1 MRKDT
6 YGKIARQLFDE
17 EERRSDEA
25 PQTVSP
31 EFAKRCEDIIKAH
44 SDLIVLF
51 SGDMRLRLVTDAKA
65 ERFELRPEEPS
76 LVVPLAFFQEAPFS
90 EDRFLFHIYEALALY
105 PDWRAHPDL
114 SLAREKTFLPEAQ
127 ELTQAV
133 LSRVRELGLEDDKA
147 YQPDIVM
154 PNMQEAVLGFLDA
167 VDEWTSTLIVRLR
180 APRYLDERVAD
191 EVARMLLWEDQFP
204 SVLHPKEL
212 APLLGPSIL
221 QAEWYGTESLE
232 EPEIVQLLK
241 EKTMGEERFSFVREN
256 LLRLS
261 EEGSGI
267 EARDSF
273 IRTFLLPAWL
283 DLMKRDIEKKEY
295 GATEEEEAEGGS
307 ASRTK
312 RSRRHGPEMAQAQKE
327 AALKS
332 LKAAQDER
340 RHAASALIEGV
351 PDLSP
356 FGVTAEDEK
365 LFSHYEALVRPARA
379 RMRQFWHELIGE
391 AAQEVSVKVERT
403 LTGKLDTHAVINGW
417 PSLVEAERTDNY
429 RNLAF
434 FNSSELQRRY
444 HQLPKKLK
452 VSFVV
457 DNSGSMRSG
466 KLEPAREALSVV
478 LLSLED
484 FSRYLAAA
492 AAKAHEKIEIETE
505 VWLFGTHHRQVLS
518 FKDKG
523 HKRKAGQVL
532 SVARLAGTDGS
543 TNDGACLK
551 EIVSA
556 TSQKE
561 VQELKSGREAHLV
574 FEVTDGASSFPGAA
588 KKAVDE
594 LEKKG
599 IEIHAIEIGRA
610 DDKEA
615 QTVFSY
621 IFGERGVY
629 LGERVD
635 KLPEELMKQLRQGVS
650 KAFLSS
656 RRG

>member
-1 MRKDT
+1 MRKET
-6 YGKIARQLFDE
+6 YGKIASHLYDE
-17 EERRSDEA
+17 EEGRSDA
-25 PQTVSP
+25 VPKGISP
-31 EFAKRCEDIIKAH
+31 EFRKRCEGIMKAH
-44 SDLIVLF
+44 ADLITLF
-51 SGDMRLRLVTDAKA
+51 SGDMRLRLVTDDKA

-76 LVVPLAFFQEAPFS
+76 LIVPLAFFQEAPFS

-105 PDWRAHPDL
+105 PDWRAHPAAY
-114 SLAREKTFLPEAQ
+114 LAREKTFLPEAQ

-133 LSRVRELGLEDDKA
+133 LDRISLLGLRDDKA
-147 YQPDIVM
+147 YQPEIVL
-154 PNMQEAVLGFLDA
+154 PNMQEAVLEFLDA
-167 VDEWTSTLIVRLR
+167 ADEWASTLIVRLR
-180 APRYLDERVAD
+180 APRYLDSHVAD
-191 EVARMLLWEDQFP
+191 EVGQMLLWEDAFP
-204 SVLHPKEL
+204 STLHPKEL
-212 APLLGPSIL
+212 APLFGPSVL

-232 EPEIVQLLK
+232 EPEILRLLLGK
-241 EKTMGEERFSFVREN
+241 AMGQERFTFVRDG
-256 LLRLS
+256 LIRLA

-267 EARDSF
+267 EERDSF
-273 IRTFLLPAWL
+273 VRTFLMPAWMQ
-283 DLMKRDIEKKEY
+283 LMERDIAKKEY
-295 GATEEEEAEGGS
+295 GATVEEEAEGKPGTR
-307 ASRTK
+307 AKRT
-312 RSRRHGPEMAQAQKE
+312 RRHGPQMVRAQKE
-327 AALKS
+327 SALKS
-332 LKAAQDER
+332 LKAAQEER
-340 RHAASALIEGV
+340 RHAATSLIEGT

-356 FGVTAEDEK
+356 FGVTGDDEK
-365 LFSHYEALVRPARA
+365 LFSHYEAIVRPARLH
-379 RMRQFWHELIGE
+379 MRQFWHELIGE
-391 AAQEVSVKVERT
+391 AAQEVSVKVEHA

-429 RNLAF
+429 SNLAF
-434 FNSSELQRRY
+434 FDSSELQRRY
-444 HQLPKKLK
+444 RQLPKKLK

-484 FSRYLAAA
+484 FSRYLAEAA
-492 AAKAHEKIEIETE
+492 ARAHEKIEVECE

-518 FKDKG
+518 FKDEG
-523 HKRKAGQVL
+523 RKRKAGQVL

-543 TNDGACLK
+543 TNDGACLE

-556 TSQKE
+556 TGQKE
-561 VQELKSGREAHLV
+561 VQELLSGREVHLV

-621 IFGERGVY
+621 IFEDRGVY
-629 LGERVD
+629 LGEQVD
-635 KLPEELMKQLRQGVS
+635 RLPEELMKQVRQGVS
-650 KAFLSS
+650 KAFLRS